1 MSYTSAETDALYRF
15 MIMARESL
23 WMEHFNCLTPMLAE
37 DCMLESPWLSVRE
50 EGKTA
55 VKAWLD
61 EALEDRWVKNI
72 IWNYGVA
79 EIRNAPESSAHEE
92 PFGLHIL
99 RETDGEYNNILVT
112 AVLNAERKVNRI
124 RIVDAGPYTL
134 QVFMRC
140 ILFQDFS
147 EMYENPANA
156 FLLPDTY
163 WHYFQ
168 IGMACTGRSVYPRVL
183 LRKDELL
190 KGLDH
195 WRRFCLAES
204 FDAAFEEAAGVDY
217 AAGRCERPETAQLLG
232 RMGKELW
239 EGRGFAL
246 SMADRLKR
254 WAECFDDRCAMVKLR
269 EYPMRRDLSSGR
281 VFRDE

>member
-1 MSYTSAETDALYRF
+1 MNYTSAETDALYRF
-15 MIMARESL
+15 MLTARESL

-37 DCMLESPWLSVRE
+37 DCLLESPWLSVRE
-50 EGKTA
+50 EGITA

-61 EALEDRWVKNI
+61 DALEDRWVKNI
-72 IWNYGVA
+72 VWHYGVA
-79 EIRNAPESSAHEE
+79 EIRNALESSAHEG

-99 RETDGEYNNILVT
+99 RETDGEYNSILVT
-112 AVLNAERKVNRI
+112 AALDAERKVNLI
-124 RIVDAGPYTL
+124 RIDDAGPYTL

-147 EMYENPANA
+147 EMREDPTNA
-156 FLLPDTY
+156 FLLPDPY
-163 WHYFQ
+163 WQYLQ
-168 IGMACTGRSVYPRVL
+168 IGMACVGRPVYPRIL

-190 KGLDH
+190 EGLDH

-204 FDAAFEEAAGVDY
+204 FDAAFEEAAGADY

-232 RMGKELW
+232 RMGKDLW
-239 EGRGFAL
+239 ESRGFAL

-254 WAECFDDRCAMVKLR
+254 WAEGFVNRCAMLKLR
-269 EYPMRRDLSSGR
+269 EYPTRRDLSSGR
-281 VFRDE
+281 FFRDE